1 MILDPSLPPIKTL
14 EFDSVLA
21 FIQGGRNMLQI
32 QGVPSRACHSMTRR
46 TMLQAAGAGL
56 MGLDLAKCLAAES
69 AQTNAIKPR
78 AKSVIFIFLF
88 GGPSQLETFD
98 MKPDAAEKIRGPFKP
113 IASRNPELLI
123 SEHLPGL
130 AQRADKFSIIR
141 TMTHTFNDHSGAG
154 HYLQTG
160 RRWQVPVGGGFVATP
175 QDWPSMGSV
184 TQWHARQT
192 GQSQSGLPASA
203 VLPNWLGRLQEA
215 GQYRRPGEYAGW
227 LGQANR
233 PLTTS
238 VDKKDLQDNPYY
250 RACTDKELT
259 FGIDG
264 LDDPASLQ
272 IDRLDRRKNL
282 LEQFDAARRA
292 ADHSGKIDQ
301 FSAIQ
306 ARAYDLAASP
316 KVRRSLDLH
325 QESSQLRDQ
334 YGRHLFGQSCLMARR
349 LVESGV
355 RFVTVHYD
363 CCDGYGWDSHVHSDD
378 VKNHLM
384 PTFDQATSALLD
396 DLESRGLLDETMV
409 VALGEM
415 GRTPAPTARWGRN
428 HWSFLF
434 PALVAGAG
442 VKKGFVLGRSDKNA
456 EHIVDRPV
464 SPEDLA
470 ATIYQSLGIDP
481 EMFLTDSLN
490 RPVKLVE
497 GGRVVQELFA

>member
-272 IDRLDRRKNL
+272 IDRLDRRKAKGQIETCPGDSL
-282 LEQFDAARRA
+282 M
-292 ADHSGKIDQ
+292 
-301 FSAIQ
+301 
-306 ARAYDLAASP
+306 
-316 KVRRSLDLH
+316 RSL
-325 QESSQLRDQ
+325 
-334 YGRHLFGQSCLMARR
+334 
-349 LVESGV
+349 
-355 RFVTVHYD
+355 
-363 CCDGYGWDSHVHSDD
+363 
-378 VKNHLM
+378 
-384 PTFDQATSALLD
+384 
-396 DLESRGLLDETMV
+396 
-409 VALGEM
+409 VALRVSLAGAKP
-415 GRTPAPTARWGRN
+415 RSIHN
-428 HWSFLF
+428 
-434 PALVAGAG
+434 LVA
-442 VKKGFVLGRSDKNA
+442 
-456 EHIVDRPV
+456 P
-464 SPEDLA
+464 
-470 ATIYQSLGIDP
+470 
-481 EMFLTDSLN
+481 
-490 RPVKLVE
+490 
-497 GGRVVQELFA
+497 RV